1 MATAKKAET
10 VTMKPLKIAHVK
22 VRIVG
27 DTPLIVHKWSVKA
40 KREML
45 EAQVGSKKKIKKRE
59 SKNPFD
65 DFAQAL
71 YWMTEMPT
79 ETITDPGT
87 QEDREVVT
95 EELFDEAIKNGA
107 KFGFPANSFKQ
118 AANAAAYRLGWVPNQ
133 MALRGSYFLN
143 AEDCGFLVE
152 IKGDKP
158 MLREDMVRVGM
169 GTADIRYRPIFENWY
184 CDMILEYN
192 ASGAMSL
199 EDILNCINAG
209 GYAVGAGEWRPEK
222 DGQFG
227 RFHVEIVK

>member
-1 MATAKKAET
+1 MATAKKSET
-10 VTMKPLKIAHVK
+10 VTMKPLKIKQIK

-27 DTPLIVHKWSVKA
+27 DTPLIVHAWGVKE
-40 KREML
+40 KRMML
-45 EAQVGSKKKIKKRE
+45 EAQTGKNKTKKKPCKM
-59 SKNPFD
+59 PFD

-71 YWMTEMPT
+71 YWLTPMPT

-107 KFGFPANSFKQ
+107 RFGFPANSFKQ
-118 AANAAAYRLGWVPNQ
+118 AANAAAYRMGWVPNQ

-143 AEDCGFLVE
+143 AEDGGHLVE

-158 MLREDMVRVGM
+158 MMREDMVRVGM
-169 GTADIRYRPIFENWY
+169 GVADIRYRPIFENWY

-192 ASGAMSL
+192 ASGSMPL